1 MPDELQL
8 LIPIGIVT
16 EGVDEDER
24 TLPAIFLQTGTSKNR
39 RYYSPEVVKSFPGIV
54 SKKIFLDHK
63 PGPRSLRDLACSITD
78 CSFEGDA
85 AVGHIKVLDNSAG
98 REVWETYQSDPSLVE
113 FSIWGQATNKRVGK
127 VDGQAVELVEGFKEV
142 RVDVVTEASAGGRL
156 VQEQMEQEAGE
167 MATIDEMTLAEFK
180 EARPDLFEQMDA
192 KSAEAVKA
200 ATDAAAVK
208 VVVPVELIEA
218 LAGGDRAKM
227 LKVLTDNGL
236 NVAKAGT
243 VLDTLT
249 RMLEAGTPAEEQFNK
264 VFEDSGIDPQRAT
277 KALSALMAHSLTE
290 AGKSDGDA
298 GNEGGG
304 DDGEGDG
311 DVGLELQEIINAST
325 KEAVDGAVA
334 PLQKQLG
341 EVLGQ
346 NKQLLERVDRATEV
360 GAQRDADAIFA
371 SVFKDSGLPAHIRA
385 KVIRTVTGSADTPYS
400 LDGFLK
406 EDGELDED
414 KLKKSVEEEVK
425 DWTETL
431 SKIELQGA
439 GSIRE
444 ETDSEPDEDK
454 ALTDQM
460 MEAVDELVG
469 KPSEESGKGG
479 KSED

>member
-1 MPDELQL
+1 MPSELQL
-8 LIPIGIVT
+8 LIPIGIIT

-24 TLPAIFLQTGTSKNR
+24 ILPAIFLQTGTSKNR
-39 RYYSPEVVKSFPGIV
+39 RYYSPEVVESFPGIV

-63 PGPRSLRDLACSITD
+63 PGPRSLRDLAATITE
-78 CSFEGDA
+78 CQFEGGA

-113 FSIWGQATNKRVGK
+113 FSIWGEATKKRVGK
-127 VDGQAVELVEGFKEV
+127 VDGQAVELVEGFREV

-167 MATIDEMTLAEFK
+167 MAKIDEMTVEEFK
-180 EARPDLFEQMDA
+180 EARPDLFEQMDKESA
-192 KSAEAVKA
+192 KAVKA
-200 ATDAAAVK
+200 ASDAAAVK
-208 VVVPVELIEA
+208 VIVPVELVEA

-236 NVAKAGT
+236 NAAKAGT
-243 VLDTLT
+243 VLDTLV
-249 RMLEAGTPAEEQFNK
+249 RMLEAGTPTEEQFNE
-264 VFEDSGIDPQRAT
+264 VIEGNGIDPQQAI
-277 KALSALMAHSLTE
+277 KAFSALMAHSLTE
-290 AGKSDGDA
+290 AGDGGSDG
-298 GNEGGG
+298 GG
-304 DDGEGDG
+304 GEGDGDGEG

-325 KEAVDGAVA
+325 KEAVA
-334 PLQKQLG
+334 PLQKQIG
-341 EVLGQ
+341 DVLEE
-346 NKQLLERVDRATEV
+346 NKHLRERVDRATEV
-360 GAQRDADAIFA
+360 GSQRDADAIFA
-371 SVFKDSGLPAHIRA
+371 SVFKDSGLPGHIRT

-414 KLKKSVEEEVK
+414 KLKKSVKEEVK

-439 GSIRE
+439 GSVRE
-444 ETDSEPDEDK
+444 EADGEPDEDK

-469 KPSEESGKGG
+469 KPSEDPDKGA

>member
-1 MPDELQL
+1 MPDKLHVCF
-8 LIPIGIVT
+8 PIGIIA

-24 TLPAIFLQTGTSKNR
+24 ILPAIFLQAGVSKNR
-39 RYYSPEVVKSFPGIV
+39 RYYSPEVVESFPGIV
-54 SKKIFLDHK
+54 SKKVFLDHK
-63 PGPRSLRDLACSITD
+63 PGPRSLRDLAAKITG
-78 CSFEGDA
+78 CQFEGDA
-85 AVGHIKVLDNSAG
+85 AVGHIKILDNSAG

-113 FSIWGQATNKRVGK
+113 FSIWGNATNKRVGR

-167 MATIDEMTLAEFK
+167 MAKIDDMTLAEFK
-180 EARPDLFEQMDA
+180 EVRPDLFEQIDA
-192 KSAEAVKA
+192 ESAKAVKT

-208 VVVPVELIEA
+208 VIVPVKLVEA
-218 LAGGDRAKM
+218 LAGGDRTKM

-236 NVAKAGT
+236 NAAKAGT
-243 VLDTLT
+243 VLDTLV
-249 RMLEAGTPAEEQFNK
+249 RMLEAGTPTEEQFNE
-264 VFEDSGIDPQRAT
+264 VFEGNGIDPQQAI
-277 KALSALMAHSLTE
+277 KAFSALMAHSLTE
-290 AGKSDGDA
+290 AGESKSA
-298 GNEGGG
+298 GEGEGEGGG
-304 DDGEGDG
+304 DGEGEGEG

-325 KEAVDGAVA
+325 KEAVA
-334 PLQKQLG
+334 PLQKQVG
-341 EVLGQ
+341 DVLAE
-346 NKQLLERVDRATEV
+346 NKQLRERVDRATEV

-371 SVFKDSGLPAHIRA
+371 SVFKDSGLPGHIRT

-444 ETDSEPDEDK
+444 EAQEEPDEDK

-469 KPSEESGKGG
+469 KPSEDPSKD
-479 KSED
+479 K